1 MCKSVSRFVL
11 AFALLASSA
20 RANAD
25 ANGVEIKA
33 SAEVE
38 VKVKGDDG
46 MEKVERQP
54 AKKVPPGVAVIYTL
68 RAENKGQ
75 KPAADVV
82 VTDPIPE
89 HMDYVEGS
97 ASTDGARVTYSID
110 GGKTFAAKDK
120 LQIRGKDGVTRA
132 AMANELTHIRWQFE
146 KPLAPGESRSVEFRA
161 RVE

>member
-1 MCKSVSRFVL
+1 MNKSVSLVL
-11 AFALLASSA
+11 ALALFAPIAHA
-20 RANAD
+20 KAE
-25 ANGVEIKA
+25 NGAVEIKA
-33 SAEVE
+33 TAEVE
-38 VKVKGDDG
+38 VKTKGDDG
-46 MEKVERQP
+46 VEKVERQP

-75 KPAADVV
+75 KPAGDVV

-97 ASTDGARVTYSID
+97 ASTDGARVTFSTD
-110 GGKTFAAKDK
+110 GGKTFAPQDK
-120 LQIRGKDGVTRA
+120 LKVRGKDGVTRA
-132 AMANELTHIRWQFE
+132 AVASELTHIRWTFE